1 MSKHNITYNL
11 NQRKYSLKFI
21 IYLFILFDILLLFQA
36 TLEIFWLVVSWE
48 VMVFFGILIGLR
60 AQRIYKDLFFDL
72 LAIRKNPKY
81 NNKEDLRGFRLVR
94 AIDHATI
101 EHDLWMSEQE
111 AKDHKL
117 KNKIKKGGGKRML
130 WDDVVKKQ
138 AGYSLIAILALFG
151 VVFGFILDSTDLHW
165 ILVIALS
172 GTWEIVDIFLF
183 FYIHYIFNI
192 EIPAKAPMSGPV
204 VFKENLNTAGA
215 PGT

>member
-1 MSKHNITYNL
+1 MSKHSITYNL

-81 NNKEDLRGFRLVR
+81 NNKEELRGFRLVR

-111 AKDHKL
+111 ARDHKL
-117 KNKIKKGGGKRML
+117 KKNIKNKGGGKRML

-138 AGYSLIAILALFG
+138 AGYALILILAIVGLGLGYLFAILEW
-151 VVFGFILDSTDLHW
+151 HW
-165 ILVIALS
+165 IIIFVLTGI
-172 GTWEIVDIFLF
+172 WEIIDGFLF

-204 VFKENLNTAGA
+204 VFKDNFNRTIE
-215 PGT
+215 